1 MKTVLKMV
9 CVTLALLTLPFISR
23 THYASQVQNKLLF
36 SDSKGIF
43 LVNYSGKK
51 AFVKKITPSSYDC
64 TYTFNTK
71 VINCCALNSVVYI
84 LTENNTVNNSCDIY
98 KAKDG
103 SVGKALTLKNI
114 KINNSSKISAD
125 KNGNI
130 FIINSSKK
138 VCVYNKDGSYL
149 NTFPGKSDNILPF
162 GSYCVSY
169 SSKNIYKT
177 TATSQFLYGTGTN
190 ESAYYKISDN
200 YLGGYSGN
208 IYKVGNF
215 NKAFTA
221 ETGGYYSAS
230 ETKDYIVVYKDGV
243 LTAYNKKDFSE
254 KGKISYSKSVY
265 GITSYNG
272 KIAIINKTLNSY
284 SLDTLNQSVFNSA
297 SGVSSSDANGLNLS
311 AYKHTKKYIYVNQGT
326 TIKDF
331 KSKISYD
338 NYEIGFGNR
347 KSGKLRTGTIVTFS
361 KSNSKITYTF
371 IVRGDVTGEGNV
383 NSRDVKA
390 VFNHLLGNEKL
401 KGVYKLAGDMNSD
414 KKISNSD
421 LVRVA
426 RIVK

>member
-1 MKTVLKMV
+1 MKNILKIFCVVLM
-9 CVTLALLTLPFISR
+9 LLTIPFISH
-23 THYASQVQNKLLF
+23 THYAAQVQNKLLF

-51 AFVKKITPSSYDC
+51 AYVKELAPSSYNY
-64 TYTFNTK
+64 TYTFSTK
-71 VINCCALNSVVYI
+71 VINCCVVNSTAYI
-84 LTENNTVNNSCDIY
+84 LTENNSIKNSCDVY

-103 SVGKALTLKNI
+103 SIIKELNLKNI

-149 NTFPGKSDNILPF
+149 NTFPGKSDNILSY
-162 GSYCVSY
+162 GDYCVSY

-177 TATSQFLYGTGTN
+177 TATSQFLFNSGTS

-208 IYKVGNF
+208 VYKLSSFGKVISIKINS
-215 NKAFTA
+215 
-221 ETGGYYSAS
+221 YYSAC
-230 ETKDYIVVYKDGV
+230 ETKDYIVVYKDGE
-243 LTAYNKKDFSE
+243 LTAYNKSDYSE
-254 KGKISYSKSVY
+254 KGSYNYSKSFY

-272 KIAIINKTLNSY
+272 KIAVINSDYTL
-284 SLDTLNQSVFNSA
+284 DILNQSLF
-297 SGVSSSDANGLNLS
+297 SSSNNSSLSSQPNGINLN

-326 TIKDF
+326 TIKEF
-331 KSKISYD
+331 KDKISYAD
-338 NYEIGFGNR
+338 YEIGFGGR
-347 KSGKLRTGTIVTFS
+347 KSGKIRTGTIVTFS

-383 NSRDVKA
+383 NSRDIKA
-390 VFNHLLGNEKL
+390 MFNHLLSKEKL
-401 KGVYKLAGDMNSD
+401 KGIYKLAGDLNSD

-421 LVRVA
+421 LVRIA
-426 RIVK
+426 RLIK